1 MSDDEGPPGDPAR
14 GCEVR
19 AVSVELRTLV
29 VYESM
34 FGNTQRVA
42 EAVAAGLAD
51 SMRVELVEVAS
62 APRSLDEDLDLLV
75 VGGPTHAH
83 GMSGRDTRR
92 TAADHAE
99 VPVVS
104 AGIGL
109 REWFDSLRSR
119 PGVPSAAFD
128 TRFDGPRWQ
137 TGSAARIAA
146 ERLRQHGYRL
156 AAPPESF
163 RVLGMTG
170 PLADGEHERACRW
183 GQKLGAGI
191 ARRVHA
197 AS

>member
-1 MSDDEGPPGDPAR
+1 
-14 GCEVR
+14 
-19 AVSVELRTLV
+19 VSVELRALV

-42 EAVAAGLAD
+42 EVVAAGLAD
-51 SMRVELVEVAS
+51 SMRVALVEAAAATS
-62 APRSLDEDLDLLV
+62 SRDEDLGLLV

-83 GMSGRDTRR
+83 GMSGRGTRR

-109 REWFDSLRSR
+109 REWFDALRSR

-128 TRFDGPRWQ
+128 TRFDKPRWQ
-137 TGSAARIAA
+137 TGSTGRIAA
-146 ERLRQHGYRL
+146 ERLRQHGYRRGG
-156 AAPPESF
+156 PPESF

-170 PLADGEHERACRW
+170 PLADGEHERAYRW
-183 GQKLGAGI
+183 GQNLGAGI
-191 ARRVHA
+191 AQHARRPIA
-197 AS
+197 PPGRR